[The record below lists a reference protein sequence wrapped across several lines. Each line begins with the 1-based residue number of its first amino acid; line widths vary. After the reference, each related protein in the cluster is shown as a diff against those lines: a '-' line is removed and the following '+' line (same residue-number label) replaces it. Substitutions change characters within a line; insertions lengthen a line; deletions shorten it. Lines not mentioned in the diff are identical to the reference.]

1 MKKNK
6 LYTFV
11 ALALMLGTT
20 SCGDSFL
27 TEEPSSKLPL
37 DGYYNSEARCLE
49 SAVAAYHPMQW
60 FDYFGGWAPLNIVWD
75 SMGDD
80 LYVGGSGTS
89 DQGQIH
95 LISQFRS
102 DPRNTIGGAWTTAYS
117 GINRSIRLI
126 DNAKGCEGLDET
138 TRKAFVA
145 EGSTL
150 RAWYYLVLWKLWGNI
165 PLYMENLTLPY
176 IAEQKS
182 ATEVYNTI
190 IENLEQVIDS
200 KVLPMKRESG
210 QEGRMTQ
217 AAAEMIFADYVM
229 YQKDESRYAKALSYM
244 KDIIDSQKYDLV
256 VGADYDFLFDNTH
269 EWSSEIILDVNYVS
283 QGGKRDWGSANATG
297 GTVMP
302 TLIAIPDL
310 NYNTTGDNTNTGKN
324 AEFFDGGWGFAPI
337 SIECY
342 ESFEEGDLR
351 RDIALINLEQYTM
364 DMLKVGKVV
373 TYGSRYQQTGINLR
387 KYQARPGYNEGYVGA
402 NNMNW
407 TNNLHL
413 YRFAETLLNA
423 AELALATGDNSAAQN
438 YFDRVRTRAGLGQKP
453 VSVDNILEER
463 RHEFV
468 GEGKRYF
475 DLVRTD
481 RAASVLAKGAGRI
494 PEANKLRK
502 LQWVKNSD
510 MQENKGGQYDKFI
523 LVPKSELP
531 AKLFEGEGNK
541 NNYAEGKDGRKLYW
555 TCAKTEWKTTGT
567 AVPEREAWT
576 ATKKY
581 IPIPQSEI
589 EAAKGTIIQNEY

>member
-1 MKKNK
+1 MKKFR
-6 LYTFV
+6 LYSLAV
-11 ALALMLGTT
+11 AASLTMGLT
-20 SCGDSFL
+20 SCGEDFL
-27 TEEPSSKLPL
+27 TEEPSSQLPL
-37 DGYYNSEARCLE
+37 DGYYNTEARVFE

-89 DQGQIH
+89 DQGEIH

-102 DPRNTIGGAWTTAYS
+102 DPLKTIGGAWTTAYS

-126 DNAKGCEGLDET
+126 NNANGCEELSES
-138 TRKAFVA
+138 TRSAFVA

-150 RAWYYLVLWKLWGNI
+150 RAWYYLVLWKLWGNV
-165 PLYMENLTLPY
+165 PLYMENLTPPSY

-182 ATEVYNTI
+182 VTEVYETI
-190 IENLEQVIDS
+190 VADLEQAIDS
-200 KVLPMKRESG
+200 KSLPMKREAG

-217 AAAEMIFADYVM
+217 AAAEMIYADYVM
-229 YQKDESRYAKALSYM
+229 YQKDEARYPKALSYM
-244 KDIIDSQKYDLV
+244 KDIINSGQYALV
-256 VGADYDFLFDNTH
+256 AGADYDFLFDKDH
-269 EWSSEIILDVNYVS
+269 EYSSEIILDVNYVS

-302 TLIAIPDL
+302 TLIAVPDL
-310 NYNTTGDNTNTGKN
+310 NYNGTANGANKGLTS
-324 AEFFDGGWGFAPI
+324 EYFDGGWGFAPI

-351 RDIALINLEQYTM
+351 RDVALLNLEEYTEK
-364 DMLKVGKVV
+364 MLNEEKKVV

-387 KYQARPGYNEGYVGA
+387 KYQARPGYNEGYVAA

-413 YRFAETLLNA
+413 YRYAETLLNA
-423 AELALATGDNSAAQN
+423 AELALATGDGSAQG
-438 YFDRVRTRAGLGQKP
+438 YFDQVRTRAGLGAKA
-453 VSVDNILEER
+453 VSVDNILDER

-475 DLVRTD
+475 DLVRTGK
-481 RAASVLAKGAGRI
+481 ASSVLAKGSGKL
-494 PEANKLRK
+494 PVKLRK
-502 LQWVKNSD
+502 LAWVID
-510 MQENKGGQYDKFI
+510 EEYENGKTTDYKDYI
-523 LVPKSELP
+523 LVPKSQLTMLKDN
-531 AKLFEGEGNK
+531 AFVDK
-541 NNYAEGKDGRKLYW
+541 NTGKPRNLYW
-555 TCAKTEWKTTGT
+555 TCAATVWGESGK
-567 AVPEREAWT
+567 AVPERETWT
-576 ATKKY
+576 EKKKF

-589 EAAKGTIIQNEY
+589 EAAKGTITQNDY